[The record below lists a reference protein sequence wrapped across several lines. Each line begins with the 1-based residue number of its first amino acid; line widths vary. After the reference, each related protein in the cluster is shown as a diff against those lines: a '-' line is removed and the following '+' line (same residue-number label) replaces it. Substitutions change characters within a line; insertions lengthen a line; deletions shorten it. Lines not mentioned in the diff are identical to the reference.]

1 VSLAP
6 DGLQV
11 VDEGLAITRLGAGLR
26 AGGRLDPAARE
37 RTRSTVVGFVT
48 RARAAG
54 ATHVWAFAT
63 GAARAAADGEEFAR
77 ELAGVADVPVEI
89 LSGTREAHLA
99 YAGVVR
105 GLRVSGPLLA
115 VDIGGRTTEL
125 TLGTGAHIDDG
136 LSLELGALALSDA
149 HLRSDP
155 PTSLELE
162 SVATAVSAVLAT
174 TDLPARARTRAAR
187 LVASGGTATALAA
200 LDLGLEAWDASRV
213 HGHAFSTETLRA
225 LALRLAAMALAERT
239 RLPALD
245 PGRAAILPA
254 GALVL
259 AQVALAAGARELQ
272 VSDHGVRHG
281 FLRERLL
288 AAGCD
293 VDQEAPA

>member
-1 VSLAP
+1 
-6 DGLQV
+6 
-11 VDEGLAITRLGAGLR
+11 
-26 AGGRLDPAARE
+26 
-37 RTRSTVVGFVT
+37 
-48 RARAAG
+48 
-54 ATHVWAFAT
+54 VWAFAT
-63 GAARAAADGEEFAR
+63 GAARAAADGEEFVQDLAR
-77 ELAGVADVPVEI
+77 VADVPVEI

-125 TLGTGAHIDDG
+125 TLGTGAYIDDG
-136 LSLELGALALSDA
+136 VSLELGALALSDA
-149 HLRSDP
+149 HLRGDP
-155 PTSLELE
+155 PTSSELE
-162 SVATAVSAVLAT
+162 SAATAVSAVAVLAT
-174 TDLPARARTRAAR
+174 TDVPARARARAAR

-225 LALRLAAMALAERT
+225 LALRLAAMPLAERT
-239 RLPALD
+239 WLPALD

-259 AQVALAAGARELQ
+259 AHVALAAGARELW

-293 VDQEAPA
+293 VDREAPA